1 MTNKAETFTLHS
13 ATIKIKCLSSPKKA
27 PKKFT
32 LHSATIK
39 MLREFIADNKDNTF
53 TLHSATIKI
62 ETKKYY
68 YQFY

>member
-1 MTNKAETFTLHS
+1 MGDISNFIL
-13 ATIKIKCLSSPKKA
+13 
-27 PKKFT
+27 KFT